1 MRHLLSRMPRRW
13 ARLGA
18 VAVATCALGVSAVA
32 LLLHEE
38 EAPPARPTTSPV
50 PRRAAPDGLAVAP
63 ATTRSGPSLAPPRP
77 APTTIA
83 EAVAARDPSDLARW
97 VGDRTLE
104 PRLRY
109 AALRQLEAEAPEE
122 AVAAALAALAV
133 LDDVTPL
140 VRLNAIALLTRA
152 QDPRAQTALAQLDDR
167 SRRLAGAL
175 ARR

>member
-1 MRHLLSRMPRRW
+1 MPRRW
-13 ARLGA
+13 ARLGV
-18 VAVATCALGVSAVA
+18 VAMATCALGVSAVA

-38 EAPPARPTTSPV
+38 VAPPSRPTTTPV
-50 PRRAAPDGLAVAP
+50 STPGAVAVAP
-63 ATTRSGPSLAPPRP
+63 TATRSTPQLAPPRP

-83 EAVAARDPSDLARW
+83 EAEAARAPSDLARW
-97 VGDRTLE
+97 VADRSLE

-109 AALRQLEAEAPEE
+109 TALRRLETEAPEE
-122 AVAAALAALAV
+122 AVTAALAV

-152 QDPRAQTALAQLDDR
+152 QAPEAKARAQTALAQLDDR

>member
-1 MRHLLSRMPRRW
+1 MPRRW

-18 VAVATCALGVSAVA
+18 VAAATCALGVSAVA

-38 EAPPARPTTSPV
+38 ASPPARPATGPAPRPTPLVASAVAHTTTRTVIEVAPPARPTT
-50 PRRAAPDGLAVAP
+50 
-63 ATTRSGPSLAPPRP
+63 
-77 APTTIA
+77 IA
-83 EAVAARDPSDLARW
+83 GVAAARASSDLAAW
-97 VGDRTLE
+97 VTDPTLE

-109 AALRQLEAEAPEE
+109 TALRRLETEAPEE
-122 AVAAALAALAV
+122 AVTAALAV

-152 QDPRAQTALAQLDDR
+152 RDPRAQTALAQLDDR

>member
-18 VAVATCALGVSAVA
+18 VAMATCALGVSAVA

-38 EAPPARPTTSPV
+38 EAPPARPTTAPV
-50 PRRAAPDGLAVAP
+50 PRRPAPDGLAVAP
-63 ATTRSGPSLAPPRP
+63 TTTRSGPPLAPPRP

-83 EAVAARDPSDLARW
+83 EAVAARAPSDLSRW
-97 VGDRTLE
+97 VCDRTLE

-122 AVAAALAALAV
+122 AVAAALAV